1 MNADERRSASIRVYL
16 WPKLFDNQT
25 PRGLP
30 CSVRVTPARYLLL
43 TRTMIREDTLEIT
56 PFLAD
61 PQEGAQCVLLV
72 EDDPALRRYLEVV
85 LQRAGY
91 AVLTAGDGLEG
102 MKFLLTA
109 HVDIVV
115 TDALMP
121 NLDGYE
127 LCRFVRNSD
136 HLAHLPI
143 ILLSALDP
151 KNSTDE
157 SEQVNAFLAKP
168 VSPEDLLACIENLL
182 GVLDQRIQR

>member
-1 MNADERRSASIRVYL
+1 
-16 WPKLFDNQT
+16 
-25 PRGLP
+25 
-30 CSVRVTPARYLLL
+30 
-43 TRTMIREDTLEIT
+43 MIRLDEFDTATGNGLH
-56 PFLAD
+56 P
-61 PQEGAQCVLLV
+61 AQHGRQRSVLLA

-91 AVLTAGDGLEG
+91 AVVSAGDGLEG
-102 MKFLLTA
+102 MKALLTEQID
-109 HVDIVV
+109 VVV

-127 LCRFVRNSD
+127 LCRFVRNSA

-151 KNSTDE
+151 RNTTDE

-168 VSPEDLLACIENLL
+168 VSPEDLLAILVD
-182 GVLDQRIQR
+182 VLNQRIQG

>member
-1 MNADERRSASIRVYL
+1 
-16 WPKLFDNQT
+16 
-25 PRGLP
+25 
-30 CSVRVTPARYLLL
+30 
-43 TRTMIREDTLEIT
+43 MIRQDTLEIT
-56 PFLAD
+56 PFLAEA
-61 PQEGAQCVLLV
+61 PEGVQSVLLV
-72 EDDPALRRYLEVV
+72 EDDPALRRYLEIV

-91 AVLTAGDGLEG
+91 AVMTAGDGLEA
-102 MKFLLTA
+102 MKFLLTV
-109 HVDIVV
+109 HVDVIV

-127 LCRFVRNSD
+127 LCRFVRNSH

-168 VSPEDLLACIENLL
+168 VSPEDLLATIISCC
-182 GVLDQRIQR
+182 

>member
-1 MNADERRSASIRVYL
+1 MIKLDDLEMSTGNGLHSAHQHEERS
-16 WPKLFDNQT
+16 
-25 PRGLP
+25 
-30 CSVRVTPARYLLL
+30 
-43 TRTMIREDTLEIT
+43 
-56 PFLAD
+56 
-61 PQEGAQCVLLV
+61 CVLLV

-85 LQRAGY
+85 LERNGY
-91 AVLTAGDGLEG
+91 AVLSAGDGLEA

-109 HVDIVV
+109 RVDMVV

-127 LCRFVRNSD
+127 LCRFVRNSP

-151 KNSTDE
+151 RNTTDE

-168 VSPEDLLACIENLL
+168 VSPEVLLACLATKSHKKS
-182 GVLDQRIQR
+182 

>member
-1 MNADERRSASIRVYL
+1 MI
-16 WPKLFDNQT
+16 
-25 PRGLP
+25 GL
-30 CSVRVTPARYLLL
+30 
-43 TRTMIREDTLEIT
+43 DQLEI
-56 PFLAD
+56 PGNGLHS
-61 PQEGAQCVLLV
+61 AQRPGERPCVLLV

-91 AVLTAGDGLEG
+91 EVVSAGDGLEA
-102 MKFLLTA
+102 MKVLLATR
-109 HVDIVV
+109 VNVIV

-127 LCRFVRNSD
+127 LCRFVRNSQ

-151 KNSTDE
+151 KNTTDE

-168 VSPEDLLACIENLL
+168 VSPEDLIKTIHRFHRLSA
-182 GVLDQRIQR
+182 

>member
-1 MNADERRSASIRVYL
+1 M
-16 WPKLFDNQT
+16 T
-25 PRGLP
+25 GLDQLEF
-30 CSVRVTPARYLLL
+30 SGNGLHPAQAPG
-43 TRTMIREDTLEIT
+43 EH
-56 PFLAD
+56 P
-61 PQEGAQCVLLV
+61 CVLLV

-91 AVLTAGDGLEG
+91 EVVSAGDGLEA
-102 MKFLLTA
+102 MKVLLATR
-109 HVDIVV
+109 VDVIV

-127 LCRFVRNSD
+127 LCRFVRNSR

-151 KNSTDE
+151 KNTTDE

-168 VSPEDLLACIENLL
+168 VSPEDLIKTIHRLRRLS
-182 GVLDQRIQR
+182 V